1 VAMVPGTPWTPGG
14 IERPSAGSADGLGTS
29 ACCNHAT
36 EHSSEMIL
44 PLRRWH
50 RCQVLALAILLP
62 IAFVFGVLARK
73 PVPTPAGLPPEL
85 TPGLLAAGKPVW
97 DRDQI
102 FPKVPVSIRLWGQS
116 DHSGSFTVSFSAPA
130 DFIKPDLMVYWIAGN
145 PRPEDILPT
154 NAILLG
160 AFGPAALPLPDQAAV
175 SDGRLVLYSLA
186 DAEIVDVSQP
196 IQVRKMNQSPSP
208 P

>member
-1 VAMVPGTPWTPGG
+1 
-14 IERPSAGSADGLGTS
+14 
-29 ACCNHAT
+29 
-36 EHSSEMIL
+36 MIL

-50 RCQVLALAILLP
+50 RWQILALAILLP

-73 PVPTPAGLPPEL
+73 PIPEPAGLTPEL
-85 TPGLLAAGKPVW
+85 APGLLPAGSPVW
-97 DRDQI
+97 DRDQL
-102 FPKVPVSIRLWGQS
+102 FPKVPVSIRLWRQS

-130 DFIKPDLMVYWIAGN
+130 DFIKPDLMVYWSAETPRTDGILLKPDKTVSVSVAN
-145 PRPEDILPT
+145 PWGDNTLPT

-160 AFGPAALPLPDQAAV
+160 AFGPAALPLPEQATV

-196 IQVRKMNQSPSP
+196 IQIPVQMQKVNQSPSP